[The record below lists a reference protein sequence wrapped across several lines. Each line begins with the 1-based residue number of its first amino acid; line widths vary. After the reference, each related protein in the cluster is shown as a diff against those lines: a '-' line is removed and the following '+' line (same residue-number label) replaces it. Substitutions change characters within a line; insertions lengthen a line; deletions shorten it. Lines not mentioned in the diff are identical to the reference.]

1 MRILI
6 ADNDLRVRVALHVLL
21 VEQDET
27 IVVAECAD
35 LDGLARQIQEFEPQL
50 VLLDWEL
57 PGRPAAAFLLAR
69 AHMARPKL
77 IVLST
82 RFEARAAALAIGA
95 DGFAHKA
102 EPPEMLLTTV
112 RRVMAEQLRGRPVD
126 THPAPPQ
133 QPHA

>member
-6 ADNDLRVRVALHVLL
+6 ADNDLRVRAALHVLL
-21 VEQDET
+21 AEQDDS

-35 LDGLARQIQEFEPQL
+35 LEGLVDQLQDFAPQV

-69 AHMARPKL
+69 SHAARPKL

-82 RFEARAAALAIGA
+82 RLEIRAAALAIGA
-95 DGFAHKA
+95 DDFVHKA
-102 EPPEMLLTTV
+102 DPPEALLSSV
-112 RRVMAEQLRGRPVD
+112 RKVMAGPLPDGALDAQ
-126 THPAPPQ
+126 PAT
-133 QPHA
+133 